1 MVNLGEPHYA
11 RLVTFRPK
19 QNLAGFNT
27 RTLQFDCSQNK
38 NLGHDGIDLKLA
50 ITPRIIHRT
59 TSIEISR
66 QTNDSFASGKVMTK

>member
-1 MVNLGEPHYA
+1 MDNFGEPHYA

-38 NLGHDGIDLKLA
+38 NLGHDGIDLTLA

-59 TSIEISR
+59 MSVKIFR
-66 QTNDSFASGKVMTK
+66 QPDALFDSGKVMAK